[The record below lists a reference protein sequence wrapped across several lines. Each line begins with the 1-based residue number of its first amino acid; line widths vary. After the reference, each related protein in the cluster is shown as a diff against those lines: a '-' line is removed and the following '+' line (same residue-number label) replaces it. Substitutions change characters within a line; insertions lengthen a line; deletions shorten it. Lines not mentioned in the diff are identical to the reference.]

1 MTDAERQAI
10 VDGEQLRLL
19 SICYIVYGAF
29 NAFFSLFGLLYATMG
44 VFLAEFAS
52 RIPPQPNQ
60 APPPEIFGL
69 FFGIIGFGIFALMVT
84 LAVLKFVV
92 AKRLSQRRSRTLC
105 LVVAGLS
112 CLGIPFGTALGV
124 FTFLVLLRP
133 SVIRLFDASAS
144 PTSAAPSGG
153 ERSGT

>member
-10 VDGEQLRLL
+10 VDGEHLRLL

-29 NAFFSLFGLLYATMG
+29 NAFFSLFGLLYASMG
-44 VFLAEFAS
+44 LFVTEFAS

-60 APPPEIFGL
+60 PPPPAFLGL
-69 FFGIIGFGIFALMVT
+69 FFGVFGFGIFALMVV

-92 AKRLSQRRSRTLC
+92 AKRLSQRRSRILC

-112 CLGIPFGTALGV
+112 CFGIPFGTALGV

-133 SVIRLFDASAS
+133 SVIRVFDAPASA
-144 PTSAAPSGG
+144 TSAVPTVGG
-153 ERSGT
+153 A